1 MPFYLYRRSAIENTS
16 RMSSIAPHILDTHV
30 IPNSSFC
37 ITSDLLAQQKTRAR
51 IVFLFSDCHKFSI
64 LFLKQRRLSTR
75 TITRGLVIVTAISET
90 WFTTYQVFTEE
101 EQKKK
106 YISGI
111 WQASEP
117 ESIRQNIV
125 SEADWC
131 RIYIYMKIKA
141 QILACADPL
150 DFITLNEKNMLDD
163 F

>member
-1 MPFYLYRRSAIENTS
+1 
-16 RMSSIAPHILDTHV
+16 MSSIAPHSLDTHV
-30 IPNSSFC
+30 IQNSSFC
-37 ITSDLLAQQKTRAR
+37 ITSDLLVQQKTRAR

-111 WQASEP
+111 RQASEP
-117 ESIRQNIV
+117 QSIRQNIV
-125 SEADWC
+125 SEADW
-131 RIYIYMKIKA
+131 YIYENKSSNISMCRSPRLYNAEWEKHVGWF
-141 QILACADPL
+141 L
-150 DFITLNEKNMLDD
+150 D
-163 F
+163 

>member
-1 MPFYLYRRSAIENTS
+1 
-16 RMSSIAPHILDTHV
+16 MSSIAPRILDTHV
-30 IPNSSFC
+30 IQNSSFC
-37 ITSDLLAQQKTRAR
+37 ITSDLLVQQKTRAR
-51 IVFLFSDCHKFSI
+51 IVLLFSDCHKFSI
-64 LFLKQRRLSTR
+64 LFLKQQRLSTR

-125 SEADWC
+125 SEADW
-131 RIYIYMKIKA
+131 YIYENKSSNISMCRSRRLYNAEWEKHVGWF
-141 QILACADPL
+141 L
-150 DFITLNEKNMLDD
+150 D
-163 F
+163 

>member
-1 MPFYLYRRSAIENTS
+1 
-16 RMSSIAPHILDTHV
+16 MSSIAPHSLDTHV
-30 IPNSSFC
+30 IQNSSFC
-37 ITSDLLAQQKTRAR
+37 ITSDLLVQQKTRAR

-101 EQKKK
+101 EQKKNTYLEYDK
-106 YISGI
+106 
-111 WQASEP
+111 P
-117 ESIRQNIV
+117 V
-125 SEADWC
+125 SQRVLDRTLSPRPIDAEY
-131 RIYIYMKIKA
+131 RIYMKIKA